1 MSSPATSSR
10 DMIFSDLFVGDEHL
24 LRHLVWT
31 SAQRLGAEWA
41 WEGGVQAASL
51 VRLRVLFFLLLD
63 RDAVLKD
70 KVLDGWPEWCVAGLE
85 RKKAGG
91 FFRHLR
97 GQVIEPWLIDERRCE
112 DDFVSSCID
121 LYLVM

>member
-1 MSSPATSSR
+1 MGRRSAGEVGWFIILVATVELMPPSS
-10 DMIFSDLFVGDEHL
+10 
-24 LRHLVWT
+24 
-31 SAQRLGAEWA
+31 QC
-41 WEGGVQAASL
+41 ASL

-63 RDAVLKD
+63 RDTALKD
-70 KVLDGWPEWCVAGLE
+70 KVLLGWPEWCIDAVE

-91 FFRHLR
+91 FFQQLR
-97 GQVIEPWLIDERRCE
+97 GQVIEPWLVDERRCE

>member
-1 MSSPATSSR
+1 MGLTGPGRA
-10 DMIFSDLFVGDEHL
+10 
-24 LRHLVWT
+24 
-31 SAQRLGAEWA
+31 AYRLQT
-41 WEGGVQAASL
+41 VHFFFCSIHYDHTPQAASL

-63 RDAVLKD
+63 RDTVLKD
-70 KVLDGWPEWCVAGLE
+70 KVLDGWAEWCVAGVE

-97 GQVIEPWLIDERRCE
+97 GQVIEPWLVDERRCE